1 MFERAQAR
9 FTSANSQGNTTM
21 LYAHKCSDTEDD
33 LLTNLASFDAAA
45 LPFPSKS
52 VAKDEDDEEF
62 RGYDVANTR
71 IEMLL
76 RGWGHPL
83 D

>member
-1 MFERAQAR
+1 MA
-9 FTSANSQGNTTM
+9 G
-21 LYAHKCSDTEDD
+21 LH
-33 LLTNLASFDAAA
+33 AAA
-45 LPFPSKS
+45 LPFPAKS
-52 VAKDEDDEEF
+52 VIHDDDDEEF

-71 IEMLL
+71 IDMLL

>member
-1 MFERAQAR
+1 
-9 FTSANSQGNTTM
+9 M
-21 LYAHKCSDTEDD
+21 LYAHKCADTEDE
-33 LLTNLASFDAAA
+33 LLTNMAGFDAAA
-45 LPFPSKS
+45 FPFPAKS
-52 VAKDEDDEEF
+52 AATDEDEDEF

-71 IEMLL
+71 IEILL

>member
-1 MFERAQAR
+1 
-9 FTSANSQGNTTM
+9 M
-21 LYAHKCSDTEDD
+21 LYAHKCADSEDD
-33 LLTNLASFDAAA
+33 LLTNMAGLNAAA
-45 LPFPSKS
+45 LPFPGKS
-52 VAKDEDDEEF
+52 VVSDDDPEEW

-71 IEMLL
+71 IDMLL